1 MTIEQLRKQDKK
13 HAQVIA
19 NYLIKRIESDQC
31 LKEKI
36 ENTDK
41 TLKGCIDYC
50 KSEARK
56 QAEDGCAMIPDD
68 QVYEWAVHFFLE
80 DTIKE
85 NSANKSATPATT
97 ADDIEKYNNQPSPS
111 PKIKKETIKKPAKKK
126 LVEQLTLF
134 DLDF

>member
-13 HAQVIA
+13 HAQAIA
-19 NYLIKRIESDQC
+19 NYLIKRVESDQC

-36 ENTDK
+36 ENTNK

-85 NSANKSATPATT
+85 NSANKYVTPATT
-97 ADDIEKYNNQPSPS
+97 DDDIEKYNNQPS

>member
-1 MTIEQLRKQDKK
+1 MTIEQLKKQDKK
-13 HAQVIA
+13 HAQAIA
-19 NYLIKRIESDQC
+19 NYLIKRVETDQC

-36 ENTDK
+36 ENTNK

-50 KSEARK
+50 KSEAKK
-56 QAEDGCAMIPDD
+56 QAEDGCAMILDD

-85 NSANKSATPATT
+85 NSTNKFATPAPTY
-97 ADDIEKYNNQPSPS
+97 DDIKKYNDQAS